1 MDHGPLADRIIK
13 AFDTMSGQLQAGAR
27 FVLERPR
34 DVALLSMREQA
45 RRAGVQPATMT
56 RLAKHLGMDGYDRVR
71 ELYAAA
77 VRDGDIGFAGKA
89 GAQVASQKLKGDKAL
104 AAEMLRSIGKQIER
118 LAAPDRLDRLVAAA
132 RTLAS
137 ARRIYCL
144 GLRSSHSVAWHLHYV
159 LSLVGE
165 KSTHID
171 GIAAT
176 GADALARATSR
187 DVLLVASVLPYT
199 RLTVELAEYAV
210 EQGMA
215 VVAITD
221 SEVAPL
227 AQIAQHA
234 VIVATDSPSFFHA
247 MSPAFVVAEIL
258 GAIIAGRGGD
268 DALATLRHTD
278 EHLAALNTHLKPR
291 GNKKTSCPIFFTVRR
306 MP

>member
-27 FVLERPR
+27 YVLERPR

-45 RRAGVQPATMT
+45 RQAGVQPATMT
-56 RLAKHLGMDGYDRVR
+56 RLAKHLGMDGYDGVR

-77 VRDGDIGFAGKA
+77 VRDGEIGFAGKA

-104 AAEMLRSIGKQIER
+104 AAEMLRSIGRQIER
-118 LAAPDRLDRLVAAA
+118 LAAPDRLERLVLAA
-132 RTLAS
+132 RALAS

-144 GLRSSHSVAWHLHYV
+144 GLRSSHSIAWHLHYV

-165 KSTHID
+165 RSTHID

-210 EQGMA
+210 EQGIA

-291 GNKKTSCPIFFTVRR
+291 GNKKTS
-306 MP
+306 

>member
-1 MDHGPLADRIIK
+1 M
-13 AFDTMSGQLQAGAR
+13 
-27 FVLERPR
+27 
-34 DVALLSMREQA
+34 
-45 RRAGVQPATMT
+45 
-56 RLAKHLGMDGYDRVR
+56 
-71 ELYAAA
+71 
-77 VRDGDIGFAGKA
+77 
-89 GAQVASQKLKGDKAL
+89 
-104 AAEMLRSIGKQIER
+104 
-118 LAAPDRLDRLVAAA
+118 
-132 RTLAS
+132 
-137 ARRIYCL
+137 
-144 GLRSSHSVAWHLHYV
+144 

-176 GADALARATSR
+176 GADALARATAK

-278 EHLAALNTHLKPR
+278 VHLAALNTHLKPR
-291 GNKKTSCPIFFTVRR
+291 GNKKTS
-306 MP
+306 

>member
-1 MDHGPLADRIIK
+1 
-13 AFDTMSGQLQAGAR
+13 
-27 FVLERPR
+27 
-34 DVALLSMREQA
+34 
-45 RRAGVQPATMT
+45 
-56 RLAKHLGMDGYDRVR
+56 
-71 ELYAAA
+71 
-77 VRDGDIGFAGKA
+77 
-89 GAQVASQKLKGDKAL
+89 
-104 AAEMLRSIGKQIER
+104 
-118 LAAPDRLDRLVAAA
+118 
-132 RTLAS
+132 
-137 ARRIYCL
+137 
-144 GLRSSHSVAWHLHYV
+144 V

-165 KSTHID
+165 RSTHID

-247 MSPAFVVAEIL
+247 MSPAFAVAEIL

-291 GNKKTSCPIFFTVRR
+291 ANKKTS
-306 MP
+306 

>member
-27 FVLERPR
+27 YVLERPR

-45 RRAGVQPATMT
+45 RQAGVQPATMT
-56 RLAKHLGMDGYDRVR
+56 RLAKHIGMDGYDGVR

-77 VRDGDIGFAGKA
+77 VRDGEIGFAGKA

-144 GLRSSHSVAWHLHYV
+144 GLRSSHSIAWHLHYV

-165 KSTHID
+165 RSTHID

-247 MSPAFVVAEIL
+247 MSPAFAVAEIL

-291 GNKKTSCPIFFTVRR
+291 ANKKTS
-306 MP
+306 

>member
-1 MDHGPLADRIIK
+1 MDHGPLTEQIIQ
-13 AFDTMSGQLQAGAR
+13 AFDTMSGQLQTGAR
-27 FVLERPR
+27 YVLDRPR

-45 RRAGVQPATMT
+45 RQAGVQPATMT
-56 RLAKHLGMDGYDRVR
+56 RLAKHLGMDGYDAVR

-77 VRDGDIGFAGKA
+77 VRDGDLGFAGKA
-89 GAQVASQKLKGDKAL
+89 GVQVVSQKLKGDKAL
-104 AAEMLRSIGKQIER
+104 AADMLKSIGAQIDR
-118 LAAPDRLDRLVAAA
+118 LAAPEGLDRLVSAA
-132 RTLAS
+132 RALAS

-159 LSLVGE
+159 LTLVGE
-165 KSTHID
+165 RSIHLD

-176 GADALARATSR
+176 GTDGLARATSR

-210 EQGMA
+210 ERGMA

-227 AQIAQHA
+227 AQIAQHV
-234 VIVATDSPSFFHA
+234 VIVPTDSPSFFHA
-247 MSPAFVVAEIL
+247 MSPAFAVAEVL

-268 DALATLRHTD
+268 DALATLKHTD
-278 EHLAALNTHLKPR
+278 QHLAALNTHLKPR
-291 GNKKTSCPIFFTVRR
+291 GGKKSS
-306 MP
+306 

>member
-1 MDHGPLADRIIK
+1 MDRGPLTEQIIK
-13 AFDTMSGQLQAGAR
+13 TFDHMPAQLQAGAR
-27 FVLERPR
+27 YVLDRPR

-45 RRAGVQPATMT
+45 RQAGVQPATMT
-56 RLAKHLGMDGYDRVR
+56 RLAKRLGMDGYDDVR

-89 GAQVASQKLKGDKAL
+89 GVQVVSQKLKGDKAL
-104 AAEMLRSIGKQIER
+104 AADMLKSIGKQIDL
-118 LAAPDRLDRLVAAA
+118 LATPASLERLVAAA

-159 LSLVGE
+159 LTLVGDR
-165 KSTHID
+165 SIHMD

-176 GADALARATSR
+176 GADAMARATSR
-187 DVLLVASVLPYT
+187 DVLLVASVMPYT
-199 RLTVELAEYAV
+199 RLTIELAEYAV
-210 EQGMA
+210 EQGIP

-234 VIVATDSPSFFHA
+234 VIVPTGSPSFFHA
-247 MSPAFVVAEIL
+247 MSPAFAVAEVL
-258 GAIIAGRGGD
+258 GAVIAGRGGD
-268 DALATLRHTD
+268 DALATLRHSD
-278 EHLAALNTHLKPR
+278 AHLAALNTHLKPR
-291 GNKKTSCPIFFTVRR
+291 NSKKSS
-306 MP
+306 

>member
-1 MDHGPLADRIIK
+1 MDHGPLSDQIIQ
-13 AFDTMSGQLQAGAR
+13 AFDTMSGQLQTGAR

-45 RRAGVQPATMT
+45 RQAGVQPATMT
-56 RLAKHLGMDGYDRVR
+56 RLAKHLGLDGYDEVR

-77 VRDGDIGFAGKA
+77 VRDGDLGFAGKA
-89 GAQVASQKLKGDKAL
+89 GAQVVSQKLKGDKAL
-104 AAEMLRSIGKQIER
+104 AAEMLKSIGSQIDR
-118 LAAPDRLDRLVAAA
+118 LASPEGLDRLVSAA
-132 RTLAS
+132 RVLAS

-165 KSTHID
+165 KSVHLD
-171 GIAAT
+171 GVAAT
-176 GADALARATSR
+176 GTDALARASGR

-199 RLTVELAEYAV
+199 RLTVELADYAV
-210 EQGMA
+210 ERGMA

-227 AQIAQHA
+227 AQIAQH
-234 VIVATDSPSFFHA
+234 VVVVPTDSPSFFHA
-247 MSPAFVVAEIL
+247 MSPAFAVAEIL
-258 GAIIAGRGGD
+258 GAIIAGRGGE

-291 GNKKTSCPIFFTVRR
+291 GGKKSS
-306 MP
+306 

>member
-1 MDHGPLADRIIK
+1 MDRGPLTEQIIK
-13 AFDTMSGQLQAGAR
+13 SFDHMPAQLQAGAR
-27 FVLERPR
+27 YVLDRPR

-45 RRAGVQPATMT
+45 RQAGVQPATMT
-56 RLAKHLGMDGYDRVR
+56 RLAKRLGMDGYDDVR

-89 GAQVASQKLKGDKAL
+89 GVQVVSQKLKGDKAL
-104 AAEMLRSIGKQIER
+104 AADMLKSISQQINL
-118 LAAPDRLDRLVAAA
+118 LATPAGLDRLVAAA

-159 LSLVGE
+159 LTLV
-165 KSTHID
+165 SDRSVHID

-187 DVLLVASVLPYT
+187 DVLLVASVMPYT
-199 RLTVELAEYAV
+199 RQTIELAEYAV
-210 EQGMA
+210 EQGIT

-227 AQIAQHA
+227 AQIAQHT
-234 VIVATDSPSFFHA
+234 VIVPTDSPSFFHA
-247 MSPAFVVAEIL
+247 MSPAFAVAEVL
-258 GAIIAGRGGD
+258 GAVIAGRGGD
-268 DALATLRHTD
+268 DALATLRHSD
-278 EHLAALNTHLKPR
+278 AHLAALNTHLKPR
-291 GNKKTSCPIFFTVRR
+291 NSKKSS
-306 MP
+306 

>member
-1 MDHGPLADRIIK
+1 MDHGPLTEQIVQ

-27 FVLERPR
+27 YVLQRPR

-45 RRAGVQPATMT
+45 RQAGVQPATMT
-56 RLAKHLGMDGYDRVR
+56 RLAKHLGMDGYDEVR

-77 VRDGDIGFAGKA
+77 VRDGDLGFAGKA
-89 GAQVASQKLKGDKAL
+89 GAQVVSQKLKGDKAL
-104 AAEMLRSIGKQIER
+104 AAEMLKSIGSQIDR
-118 LAAPDRLDRLVAAA
+118 LASPDGLDRLVSAA
-132 RTLAS
+132 RTLAA

-165 KSTHID
+165 RSVHLD

-176 GADALARATSR
+176 GTDGLARATSR
-187 DVLLVASVLPYT
+187 DVLLVASVQPYT

-210 EQGMA
+210 ERGMA

-234 VIVATDSPSFFHA
+234 VVVPTDSPSFFHA

-268 DALATLRHTD
+268 DALATLKHTD
-278 EHLAALNTHLKPR
+278 QHLAALHTHLQPR
-291 GNKKTSCPIFFTVRR
+291 GGKRTS
-306 MP
+306 

>member
-27 FVLERPR
+27 YVLERPR

-45 RRAGVQPATMT
+45 RQAGVQPATMT
-56 RLAKHLGMDGYDRVR
+56 RLAKHLGMDGYDGVR

-77 VRDGDIGFAGKA
+77 VRDGEIGFAGKA

-144 GLRSSHSVAWHLHYV
+144 GLRSSHSIAWHLHYV

-165 KSTHID
+165 RSTHID

-268 DALATLRHTD
+268 DALAALRHTD

-291 GNKKTSCPIFFTVRR
+291 AKQKTS
-306 MP
+306 

>member
-27 FVLERPR
+27 YVLERPR

-45 RRAGVQPATMT
+45 RQAGVQPATMT
-56 RLAKHLGMDGYDRVR
+56 RLAKHLGMDGYDGVR

-77 VRDGDIGFAGKA
+77 VRDGEIGFAGKA

-118 LAAPDRLDRLVAAA
+118 LAAPDRLDRLVVAA

-144 GLRSSHSVAWHLHYV
+144 GLRSSHSIAWHLHYV

-165 KSTHID
+165 RSTHID

-278 EHLAALNTHLKPR
+278 AHLAALNTHLRPR
-291 GNKKTSCPIFFTVRR
+291 GNKKTS
-306 MP
+306 

>member
-1 MDHGPLADRIIK
+1 MMDHGPLTEQIIQ
-13 AFDTMSGQLQAGAR
+13 AFDTMSGQLQTGAR
-27 FVLERPR
+27 YVLERPR

-45 RRAGVQPATMT
+45 RQAGVQPATMT
-56 RLAKHLGMDGYDRVR
+56 RLAKHLGMDGYDEVR

-77 VRDGDIGFAGKA
+77 VRDGDLGFAGKA
-89 GAQVASQKLKGDKAL
+89 GVQLVSQKLKGDKAL
-104 AAEMLRSIGKQIER
+104 AADMLKSIGAQIDRLTTPEGLER
-118 LAAPDRLDRLVAAA
+118 LVSAA
-132 RTLAS
+132 RALAS

-159 LSLVGE
+159 LTLVGE
-165 KSTHID
+165 RSIHLD

-176 GADALARATSR
+176 GTDGLARAANR

-210 EQGMA
+210 ERGMA

-227 AQIAQHA
+227 AQIAQHV
-234 VIVATDSPSFFHA
+234 VIVPTDSPSFFHA
-247 MSPAFVVAEIL
+247 MSPAFAVAEVL

-268 DALATLRHTD
+268 DALATLKHTD

-291 GNKKTSCPIFFTVRR
+291 GGKKSS
-306 MP
+306 

>member
-1 MDHGPLADRIIK
+1 MDRGPLTEQIIK
-13 AFDTMSGQLQAGAR
+13 SFDHMPAQLQAGAR
-27 FVLERPR
+27 YVLDRPR

-45 RRAGVQPATMT
+45 RQAGVQPATMT
-56 RLAKHLGMDGYDRVR
+56 RLAKRLGMDGYDDVR

-89 GAQVASQKLKGDKAL
+89 GVQVVSQKLKGDKAL
-104 AAEMLRSIGKQIER
+104 AADMLKSISQQIDL
-118 LAAPDRLDRLVAAA
+118 LATPAGLDRLVAAA

-159 LSLVGE
+159 LTLV
-165 KSTHID
+165 SDRSVHID

-187 DVLLVASVLPYT
+187 DVLLVTSVMPYT
-199 RLTVELAEYAV
+199 RQTIELAEYAV
-210 EQGMA
+210 EQGIT

-227 AQIAQHA
+227 AQIAQHT
-234 VIVATDSPSFFHA
+234 VIVPTDSPSFFHA
-247 MSPAFVVAEIL
+247 MSPAFAVAEVL
-258 GAIIAGRGGD
+258 GAVIAGRGGD
-268 DALATLRHTD
+268 DALATLRHSD
-278 EHLAALNTHLKPR
+278 AHLAALNTHLKPR
-291 GNKKTSCPIFFTVRR
+291 NSKKSS
-306 MP
+306 